1 MTIKYLD
8 HGILLPRSTGRTT
21 TITLPVAIPMDVFD
35 PASIGPKCAE
45 ILDVYG
51 RVDVVISN
59 ASVFPRGHAS
69 NIEMKTFRKI
79 MEINFFGS
87 VAVVKS
93 KTSFSL
99 QKQCL

>member
-1 MTIKYLD
+1 
-8 HGILLPRSTGRTT
+8 
-21 TITLPVAIPMDVFD
+21 MDVSD
-35 PASIGPKCAE
+35 ATSIGPKCSE

-59 ASVFPRGHAS
+59 ASVFPRGHAA
-69 NIEMKTFRKI
+69 NVEMKTFRKI

-93 KTSFSL
+93 KIACS
-99 QKQCL
+99 KY